1 MWVIQVI
8 CKLLVNGTPPS
19 AIPSNIGTLYATF
32 NGKEPEELPSIG
44 FVRQCRVIVQNIGE
58 TITAIKLAGA
68 DDWKQITFD
77 ATTRRQISF
86 TAVVIS
92 LMSDGVL
99 DPVVVSSCVFLED
112 ECSDTQ
118 AEGVVS
124 KVSVCIHLLYPL
136 FHACTLTI
144 YFSRLTLLHIDLN
157 T

>member
-19 AIPSNIGTLYATF
+19 AIPSNIGTLYETF
-32 NGKEPEELPSIG
+32 NGKEPEELPSVG

-68 DDWKQITFD
+68 DNWKQITFD

-118 AEGVVS
+118 AEGVIS
-124 KVSVCIHLLYPL
+124 K
-136 FHACTLTI
+136 
-144 YFSRLTLLHIDLN
+144 
-157 T
+157 